1 MTQKYFSTL
10 IVDDEPHAR
19 MNLELMVKEYCPE
32 LHPIQ
37 LCGSVREAAHH
48 IKELRPEV
56 LFLDIQ
62 MPGGDGFQLFE
73 EFDLSGVHVIF
84 TTAHNEY
91 ALSALKKG
99 ALDYL
104 EKPISIDDLEVCMRR
119 LKSQQKDFSSPPDLA
134 RMLMRYANLRDT
146 DRTNIPTSDGFIMV
160 KSAEVIRLEA
170 NESYTRIYLSNG
182 EKHLS
187 SKNIRVFEEMLNP
200 DIFFRT
206 HKSHIVNMLYH
217 LKGFSRLDGNVALL
231 SNGDRIPVSRRKLS
245 EFLDRVGS

>member
-1 MTQKYFSTL
+1 MTQKNFRTL

-19 MNLELMVKEYCPE
+19 MNLELLMKEYCPD
-32 LHPIQ
+32 LYPIH
-37 LCGSVREAAHH
+37 LSGSVKEAIAE
-48 IKELRPEV
+48 IQKMKPEV

-62 MPGGDGFQLFE
+62 MPGEDGFQLFE
-73 EFDLSGVHVIF
+73 ELDLSDIHVIF

-91 ALSALKKG
+91 ALKALKKG

-104 EKPISIDDLEVCMRR
+104 EKPISIDDLEACVTR
-119 LKSQQKDFSSPPDLA
+119 LKSEQNKKTTSPDLG
-134 RMLMRYANLRDT
+134 RTLMRYANLRDM
-146 DRTNIPTSDGFIMV
+146 DKTNIPTSDGFIMI
-160 KSAEVIRLEA
+160 KSSEIIRLEA

-217 LKGFSRLDGNVALL
+217 LKGFSRSDGNVALL
-231 SNGDRIPVSRRKLS
+231 SNGERIPVSRRKLT
-245 EFLDRVGS
+245 EFIERAGS

>member
-1 MTQKYFSTL
+1 
-10 IVDDEPHAR
+10 
-19 MNLELMVKEYCPE
+19 
-32 LHPIQ
+32 
-37 LCGSVREAAHH
+37 
-48 IKELRPEV
+48 
-56 LFLDIQ
+56 

-91 ALSALKKG
+91 ALTALKKG

-104 EKPISIDDLEVCMRR
+104 EKPISIDDLEACMRR
-119 LKSQQKDFSSPPDLA
+119 LKSQQKDLSSPPDLA

-217 LKGFSRLDGNVALL
+217 LKGFSRQDGNVALL

>member
-1 MTQKYFSTL
+1 MTQKSFRTL

-19 MNLELMVKEYCPE
+19 MNLELIVKEYCPE
-32 LHPIQ
+32 LYPIH
-37 LCGSVREAAHH
+37 LCGSVREAVAE
-48 IKELRPEV
+48 IQEMKPEV

-73 EFDLSGVHVIF
+73 ELDLSDIHVIF

-91 ALSALKKG
+91 ALKALKNG

-104 EKPISIDDLEVCMRR
+104 EKPISIDDLEACIMR
-119 LKSQQKDFSSPPDLA
+119 LKSVQNKKTTSPDLA
-134 RMLMRYANLRDT
+134 RTLMRYANLRDM
-146 DRTNIPTSDGFIMV
+146 DKTNIPTSDGFIMV
-160 KSAEVIRLEA
+160 KSSEIIRLEA

-231 SNGDRIPVSRRKLS
+231 SNGERIPVSRRKLT
-245 EFLDRVGS
+245 EFIERAGS